1 MTGLGVSDLMA
12 KSHLELVPKSSVG
25 QQPDVHSQGKA
36 TALHYWQGVPSATKG
51 PSSVTREGQ
60 ERRNSGYSHPA
71 YFNSYHQ

>member
-36 TALHYWQGVPSATKG
+36 TALHYWQGVPSAN
-51 PSSVTREGQ
+51 S
-60 ERRNSGYSHPA
+60 RRPA
-71 YFNSYHQ
+71 QT